1 MVVFWGV
8 RVLECVQRI
17 NPDST
22 GPVLSVYPF
31 VRDVEERSN
40 GAQRKIIPRLVQ
52 GVV

>member
-1 MVVFWGV
+1 MCFGVSKYFNVFSV
-8 RVLECVQRI
+8 